1 MSRMVKKTIE
11 LDQDYI
17 DRARLIFEVRT
28 EKEAVNK
35 ALEMAVIDNDII
47 KAHDLVGGKGDESHP
62 YRGTSAARDREVPF
76 GHSAHGAL
84 GWGQDKPSGSNFRFS
99 RCWTDGNM
107 IAVV

>member
-47 KAHDLVGGKGDESHP
+47 KAHDLVGGKGDVI
-62 YRGTSAARDREVPF
+62 DEVF
-76 GHSAHGAL
+76 
-84 GWGQDKPSGSNFRFS
+84 K
-99 RCWTDGNM
+99 
-107 IAVV
+107 

>member
-17 DRARLIFEVRT
+17 DKARLIFEVRT

-47 KAHDLVGGKGDESHP
+47 KAHELVGGEGDVIS
-62 YRGTSAARDREVPF
+62 EVF
-76 GHSAHGAL
+76 
-84 GWGQDKPSGSNFRFS
+84 K
-99 RCWTDGNM
+99 
-107 IAVV
+107 